1 MSKNPKEHLALYK
14 SGDEWRLITREMS
27 TEKHALKM
35 AEQYKEHGYE
45 TKVVSLYLLLK
56 SRDV

>member
-1 MSKNPKEHLALYK
+1 VKKECKEHLALYK